1 MADVA
6 VTLPYGNETA
16 DVRIP
21 GKNLVGVFSP
31 NESEPV
37 ADVRKEIIRAIDNPI
52 GSTSLREAVR
62 GSSRVVIL
70 ADDNTRQTPA
80 HEILPVVLD
89 EMNAAGVED
98 GRITV
103 VIALGTHRF
112 MTGAEV
118 LEKFG
123 AEVVR
128 RVAIRNHDYKA
139 PGALVDLGRT
149 ANGTRV
155 RINREVHEADF
166 LLGIGSIVPHH
177 IPGFA
182 GGAKIVQPGVSGE
195 ETTADTHLLSVRA
208 PRSYVGVEHN
218 PVRDEIEAIA
228 RQVGMHTIC
237 NVVLN
242 RHGEVVGAFFGDT
255 VAAFA
260 EGVKLSKHVYSV
272 EIPEEADIVIAG
284 SHPCDLEFWQ
294 AHKTLYPADRAVK
307 AGGTIVVVT
316 PCDEGIAVTHPGI
329 LEMTGDSAEQLRR
342 KAAGGELHDQV
353 AAALA
358 IAWAQVKERET
369 VFLVSRGID
378 AESAR
383 KLGFTPFDDVQ
394 AAFDAALARHGRDAR
409 VTVLTH
415 APDMLPLVRATEP
428 VNPTRLPYRDVATGA
443 DRHARRS
450 RALRRGPS
458 GTGR

>member
-1 MADVA
+1 MADVTVA
-6 VTLPYGNETA
+6 LPYGNETVE
-16 DVRIP
+16 VRIP
-21 GKNLVGVFSP
+21 GANLIGVFSP
-31 NESEPV
+31 NEFEPV
-37 ADVRKEIIRAIDNPI
+37 ANVRNEIIRAIDHPI
-52 GSTSLREAVR
+52 GSSPLREVVR

-80 HEILPVVLD
+80 NEIVPVVLD

-103 VIALGTHRF
+103 VIALGTHRS
-112 MTGAEV
+112 MTDAEI

-128 RVAIRNHDYKA
+128 RVTIRNHDYKDS
-139 PGALVDLGRT
+139 GALVDLGNT

-155 RINREVHEADF
+155 RINREVYDADF
-166 LLGIGSIVPHH
+166 KLGIGSIVPHH

-195 ETTADTHLLSVRA
+195 ETTAQTHLLSVRA

-218 PVRDEIEAIA
+218 PVREEIDAIA
-228 RQVGMHTIC
+228 RQIAMNTIC

-255 VAAFA
+255 VAAFG
-260 EGVKLSKHVYSV
+260 EGVKLSKEVYSV
-272 EIPEEADIVIAG
+272 AIPEEADIVIAG
-284 SHPCDLEFWQ
+284 SHPCDIEFWQ

-307 AGGTIVVVT
+307 AGGTIIVVT
-316 PCDEGIAVTHPGI
+316 PCDEGVAVTHPGI
-329 LEMTGDSAEQLRR
+329 FEIAGCSAEELRG
-342 KAAGGELHDQV
+342 KVAAGELHDEV

-358 IAWAQVKERET
+358 IAWAQVKERES

-378 AESAR
+378 AASAR

-415 APDMLPLVRATEP
+415 APDMLPI
-428 VNPTRLPYRDVATGA
+428 VA
-443 DRHARRS
+443 S
-450 RALRRGPS
+450 L
-458 GTGR
+458 